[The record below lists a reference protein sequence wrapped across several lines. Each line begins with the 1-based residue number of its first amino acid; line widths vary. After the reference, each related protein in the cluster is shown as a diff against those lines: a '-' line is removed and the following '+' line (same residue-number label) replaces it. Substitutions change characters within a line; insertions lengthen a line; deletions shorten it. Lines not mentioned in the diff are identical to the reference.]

1 MTTTELLDQ
10 IAHET
15 EACARCPL
23 SQGARHAVPGTG
35 DPHAEL
41 LFIGEYPS
49 AFDDRS
55 GRPFSGP
62 TGDFLDEL
70 LGLVGLDRSR
80 IFLTNVVKHR
90 VPEARPLAPGEIA
103 ACSGFLTR
111 QIAAIGPR
119 VIVALG
125 RSATLRFF
133 PKGKISQLHG
143 RFKQVGGQVVLAMYN
158 PAAALHQD
166 ELRATV
172 IHDFTTAIPA
182 ALAEAR
188 RLAAEGKLA
197 TNSEGEQPQQMSL
210 F

>member
-1 MTTTELLDQ
+1 M
-10 IAHET
+10 T
-15 EACARCPL
+15 EAEALDAIARDTETCTRCPL

-49 AFDDRS
+49 AYDDRS

-62 TGDFLDEL
+62 TGAFLDEL
-70 LGLVGLDRSR
+70 LALVGLDRSR

-90 VPEARPLAPGEIA
+90 VPDGRPLAPSEIA
-103 ACSGFLTR
+103 ACAGYLTR
-111 QIAAIGPR
+111 QIAAVRPK

-125 RSATLRFF
+125 RSATLRYF
-133 PKGKISQLHG
+133 PKGTISQLHG
-143 RFKQVGGQVVLAMYN
+143 RFKPVGSQVVVAMYN
-158 PAAALHQD
+158 PAAALHRE
-166 ELRATV
+166 ELRAAV
-172 IHDFTTAIPA
+172 VHDFTTAIPA

-188 RLAAEGKLA
+188 RLAASGALRPSADEP
-197 TNSEGEQPQQMSL
+197 PQQLSL

>member
-1 MTTTELLDQ
+1 MTTETALEL
-10 IAHET
+10 IARET
-15 EACARCPL
+15 ERCARCPL

-49 AFDDRS
+49 AYDDRS

-62 TGDFLDEL
+62 TGAFLDEL
-70 LGLVGLDRSR
+70 LALIGLDRSR

-90 VPEARPLAPGEIA
+90 VPDGRPLAPNEIA
-103 ACSGFLTR
+103 ACAAYLTR
-111 QIAAIGPR
+111 QIEAIRPH

-133 PKGKISQLHG
+133 PRGKMSELHG
-143 RFKQVGGQVVLAMYN
+143 RFKQVGGQVVVALYN
-158 PAAALHQD
+158 PAAALHQE

-188 RLAAEGKLA
+188 RLAAEGKLRA
-197 TNSEGEQPQQMSL
+197 AGGDEPPQQLSL